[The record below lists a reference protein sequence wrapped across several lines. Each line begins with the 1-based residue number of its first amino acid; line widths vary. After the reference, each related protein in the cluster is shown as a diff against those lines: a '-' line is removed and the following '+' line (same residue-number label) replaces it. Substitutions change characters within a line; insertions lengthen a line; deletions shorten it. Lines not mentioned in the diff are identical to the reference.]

1 MKHTAVRCTNMTTSS
16 PSEECVAAILDQ
28 LDQYLGQSGCI
39 KTAQEV
45 HSIVSA
51 MKESHMM
58 AKKCTFLN
66 ILKATKSH
74 STLSMFMEEG
84 GWSILNLWLMEAKA
98 VTNSAL
104 MAEILQVLQ
113 KLPVTVSSLK
123 QGNMGKLIKQLTKH
137 ESEEVCKLANELLEK
152 WMAIFKEGQ
161 SIKGVKSTNEKV
173 NGDPKPVHKLERIP
187 KKDPKKGK
195 PIPSPPMESQ
205 PPPGPLV
212 ALGKPIEKVLKRP
225 RDILLQKGQLPPEK
239 KAKEVRETKD
249 KDSPTQTVD
258 DRGNGN
264 GKSKMLVESSGFMD
278 ALHQVTLTSK
288 TKEKKPKKPGKP
300 NAGVGS
306 KSSLGD
312 KKSDE
317 SGTTELD
324 APSST
329 SEMETEATAEGE
341 AAKTVSNKKRVTW
354 AEDHKLVQMH
364 IFELDE
370 SERANT
376 SMGHQGF
383 LLAAQKEKMLE
394 REAMEQNRLFSKD
407 RLVEMIPWQTPH
419 KLDTAISLVERGTES
434 EEKKVQAEREAKVL
448 ASLYFSKANVPPSP
462 AEPDLERDRIEV
474 EPKLIPLHEAMVL
487 IACSL
492 DVYANGKSW
501 PSLGGAIGEGQ
512 LPPLQPPPAVFG
524 NPMPSQLPGAEPQQG
539 IPGGTPPHLT
549 NHPTPPYYDN
559 IPLQNGSPSSYY
571 QPGPPPHFPP
581 YHGDRDYGYPP
592 QQYASGPGPAPGP
605 GMGPGMGPGP
615 GPGPGGW
622 DYYPDRM
629 PFLRGGDR
637 GMQRRPVGRFRGRGR
652 GFIGRRE
659 ASRICKHFLTHGC
672 KLGEKCRF
680 LHCTPEELASQM
692 AQDQGYSPHDDQD
705 EQSAM
710 DTGDTDH
717 H

>member
-1 MKHTAVRCTNMTTSS
+1 M
-16 PSEECVAAILDQ
+16 AAILDQ
-28 LDQYLGQSGCI
+28 LDQHLGQSGCI

-51 MKESHMM
+51 MKESRMM

-84 GWSILNLWLMEAKA
+84 GWSILNMWLVEAKA

-137 ESEEVCKLANELLEK
+137 ESEDVCKLANELLEK
-152 WMAIFKEGQ
+152 WMAIFREGQ

-187 KKDPKKGK
+187 KKDPKKGSK

-212 ALGKPIEKVLKRP
+212 ALGKPMEKVLKRP
-225 RDILLQKGQLPPEK
+225 RDILLQKGQFPPEK

-249 KDSPTQTVD
+249 ISNKEILNKESPTQTAD
-258 DRGNGN
+258 DRGNG
-264 GKSKMLVESSGFMD
+264 KSKGLVESSGFMD
-278 ALHQVTLTSK
+278 ALHLVTLASK

-300 NAGVGS
+300 SAGVGS

-317 SGTTELD
+317 AGTTELD

-329 SEMETEATAEGE
+329 SEMEAEATAEGE
-341 AAKTVSNKKRVTW
+341 VAKAVSNKKRVSW

-407 RLVEMIPWQTPH
+407 RLVEMIPWVPPP

-434 EEKKVQAEREAKVL
+434 EEKKVQAERESRVL

-462 AEPDLERDRIEV
+462 AEPDTERDRIEI
-474 EPKLIPLHEAMVL
+474 EPKLIPL
-487 IACSL
+487 
-492 DVYANGKSW
+492 Y
-501 PSLGGAIGEGQ
+501 
-512 LPPLQPPPAVFG
+512 
-524 NPMPSQLPGAEPQQG
+524 
-539 IPGGTPPHLT
+539 
-549 NHPTPPYYDN
+549 
-559 IPLQNGSPSSYY
+559 
-571 QPGPPPHFPP
+571 
-581 YHGDRDYGYPP
+581 
-592 QQYASGPGPAPGP
+592 
-605 GMGPGMGPGP
+605 
-615 GPGPGGW
+615 
-622 DYYPDRM
+622 
-629 PFLRGGDR
+629 
-637 GMQRRPVGRFRGRGR
+637 
-652 GFIGRRE
+652 E
-659 ASRICKHFLTHGC
+659 ASCLAPHGSC
-672 KLGEKCRF
+672 SDIHLILLDCSNA
-680 LHCTPEELASQM
+680 C
-692 AQDQGYSPHDDQD
+692 
-705 EQSAM
+705 
-710 DTGDTDH
+710 
-717 H
+717 